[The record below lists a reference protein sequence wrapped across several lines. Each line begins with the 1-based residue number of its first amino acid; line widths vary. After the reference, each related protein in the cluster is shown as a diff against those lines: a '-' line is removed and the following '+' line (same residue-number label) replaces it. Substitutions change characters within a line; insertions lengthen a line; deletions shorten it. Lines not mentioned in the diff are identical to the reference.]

1 MPRVYLSHA
10 NFNLYPA
17 AVTFPVQVAQL
28 SALSGAMDRLM
39 ANSSRRCDRYCRKR
53 SGVDA
58 WEIKETGGIRRGGM
72 LINVNGPVG
81 FDGGDEQAIILNSGG
96 NTQETILLTPG
107 PVTVTSWLPPYP
119 GSLALATPTVYAHS
133 ASEVVQ
139 GVYQEVSTVG
149 SSGSGDAASAAF
161 IALNQAAQLAQAHA
175 PAWNPSILTRTI
187 LLKCYP
193 IMSLLQVEHMLP
205 FDVSYG
211 TLFPGTTIGLNPAAG
226 YMRLPLGSFVLPEG
240 LIRTTYTAGYTNI
253 PDEVQEATAWYAA
266 DELQTMVSMGS
277 HMNMQGKVRAQWAAT
292 TEMKSLYE
300 QRAEN
305 ALDKGFRRR
314 T

>member
-1 MPRVYLSHA
+1 MPRIYLTPGA
-10 NFNLYPA
+10 FNSYPA
-17 AVTFPVQVAQL
+17 AITFPVQIAQL
-28 SALSGAMDRLM
+28 SAVSGAMDRLL
-39 ANSSRRCDRYCRKR
+39 ANASRRVDRYTRKR
-53 SGVDA
+53 IAAPSSTTVA
-58 WEIKETGGIRRGGM
+58 AGGIVAGGTV
-72 LINVNGPVG
+72 LNVNGTLG
-81 FDGGDEQAIILNSGG
+81 FDGGDEQAVILNPGG
-96 NTQETILLTPG
+96 NNQETILLTPG
-107 PVTVTSWLPPYP
+107 PVTVTTWASPYP
-119 GSLALATPTVYAHS
+119 GSLALATPTAFAHN
-133 ASEVVQ
+133 AGETVQ

-193 IMSLLQVEHMLP
+193 IVSLLAVEHMLP
-205 FDVSYG
+205 FDTTYG
-211 TLFPGTTIGLNPAAG
+211 TIFPGTTIGLNPAAG

-277 HMNMQGKVRAQWAAT
+277 HMNLQGKVKAQWAAT
-292 TEMKSLYE
+292 TEMKSLYQ
-300 QRAEN
+300 QRAEGL
-305 ALDKGFRRR
+305 LDNGFRRR